1 MAAATKVETRFEG
14 WGEFIAARQNYIT
27 FVHYDHAFRT
37 LHGMKRLL
45 ATITIGCVVMS
56 CTTEKPAPSTDASA
70 TNATKG
76 SAPLAT
82 HLRFQI
88 VATLPHDTMAF
99 TQGLQVVNG
108 MFVESTGQ
116 YGTSSI
122 RHVNIKTGKVLKRTD
137 LEPRFFGE
145 GMTVLQG
152 KAYMLTW
159 LNQQGFIYDA
169 STLKEIGT
177 FRYSGEGWG
186 LTNDGTHLIM
196 SNGSNTIT
204 FLDPLNARV
213 VKSIDVVLDGAP
225 LRELNELEY
234 IDGEIWANV
243 WRQDVIVRIDPAT
256 GVVRSVVDC
265 SGLLPLTE
273 HTPSTDV
280 LNGIAFDSVSKK
292 LYVTGKNWPHVY
304 EITTS
309 P

>member
-1 MAAATKVETRFEG
+1 M
-14 WGEFIAARQNYIT
+14 IA
-27 FVHYDHAFRT
+27 
-37 LHGMKRLL
+37 
-45 ATITIGCVVMS
+45 CVVTS

-70 TNATKG
+70 AKATKE
-76 SAPLAT
+76 SVPLAA
-82 HLRFQI
+82 HLRCQ
-88 VATLPHDTMAF
+88 VLTTLPHDTMAF

-137 LEPRFFGE
+137 LGPRFFGE
-145 GMTVLQG
+145 GVTVLQG

-159 LNQQGFIYDA
+159 LNQQGFVYDA
-169 STLKEIGT
+169 STLQEIGT

-186 LTNDGTHLIM
+186 LTNDGTYLIM
-196 SNGSNTIT
+196 SNGSNTLT
-204 FLDPLNARV
+204 FLDPVNARV
-213 VKSIDVVLDGAP
+213 VKSIDVMLDGAP

-234 IDGEIWANV
+234 INGEIWANV
-243 WRQDVIVRIDPAT
+243 WRQDVIARIDPAT
-256 GVVRSVVDC
+256 GIVRSVVDC
-265 SGLLPLTE
+265 TGLLPLTE

-292 LYVTGKNWPHVY
+292 IYVTGKNWPHIY